1 MNAVSS
7 IALSGLSAAR
17 QHLDSSA
24 HNIANGQTQGFR
36 RELVVQ
42 RELPDGGVTTTT
54 EQAQTSGNDL
64 DTDLVQQMSATYT
77 FEANLHTIRTQQDMM
92 GTLLDMRA

>member
-7 IALSGLSAAR
+7 IAMSGMSAAR
-17 QHLDSSA
+17 QQLDSSA
-24 HNIANGQTQGFR
+24 HNIANGQTANFK

-42 RELPDGGVTTTT
+42 RELPDGGVTTTI

-64 DTDLVQQMSATYT
+64 DTDLIQQMSATYS
-77 FEANLHTIRTQQDMM
+77 FQANLHTIRTQQDMM
-92 GTLLDMRA
+92 GTLLDVQA